1 MAVPSYALPDDV
13 SIITSE
19 RDRTAEMNSVY
30 RIEGKRSDRKFTFY
44 LKVTKGTRASIA
56 NELAVLQELSERR
69 FPVPRVLW
77 HGVDTREFMALE
89 ERPGV
94 MLRDFLKPYS
104 PHHDASLVEPTLH
117 DLGVWVGKLHSA
129 EVKWDMNQ
137 RTSLYSFLGEEELED
152 PRFREI
158 VLWLQYNPPPEKDIV
173 FVHGDLNDANALVE
187 NGSVT
192 ALLDWEAAGRGWREY
207 ELAWILRERRN
218 YMNTEAS
225 RNAFLEGYE
234 SVTTYDEDALRW
246 ASVMNCLHVAFWCK
260 GKYPNFMDFNLAK
273 AREAMFAG
281 FE

>member
-1 MAVPSYALPDDV
+1 MTVPSYALPDDV

-56 NELAVLQELSERR
+56 NELAVLQALSERR

-77 HGVDTREFMALE
+77 HGVAAREFMALE
-89 ERPGV
+89 ELPGV

-104 PHHDASLVEPTLH
+104 PHHDASRLESTLY
-117 DLGVWVGKLHSA
+117 DLGVWVGKLHTSGMQW
-129 EVKWDMNQ
+129 EMNQ
-137 RTSLYSFLGEEELED
+137 RTALYSFLGEEEVEE

-173 FVHGDLNDANALVE
+173 FVHGDLNDANALVQD
-187 NGSVT
+187 GSVT
-192 ALLDWEAAGRGWREY
+192 ALLDWEAAGLGWREY

-218 YMNTEAS
+218 YMNTEES
-225 RNAFLEGYE
+225 RRAFLDGYE
-234 SVTTYDEDALRW
+234 SVTRYDEDALRW

-260 GKYPNFMDFNLAK
+260 DKYPNFMDFNLAK